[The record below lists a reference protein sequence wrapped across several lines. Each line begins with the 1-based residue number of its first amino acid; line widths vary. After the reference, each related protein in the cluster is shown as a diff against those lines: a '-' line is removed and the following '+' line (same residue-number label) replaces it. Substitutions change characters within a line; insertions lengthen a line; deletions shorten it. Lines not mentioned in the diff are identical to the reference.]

1 VTIHAGEKIAVYGM
15 FHLAFIDEQ
24 ADLFAVYLRCQR
36 GIGVAGKAVFV
47 FGLLLGASRTD
58 AKKQE

>member
-1 VTIHAGEKIAVYGM
+1 
-15 FHLAFIDEQ
+15 
-24 ADLFAVYLRCQR
+24 
-36 GIGVAGKAVFV
+36 VAGKAVFV